1 MIKHAWLKSTQ
12 SIFSAEFA
20 DTVSPFIV
28 LEAFKKFEKDKEEQQ
43 KLSEILEPLKATAA
57 PAGDPKEENDKRM
70 LVSAKIIERML
81 NLNTYGDL
89 ARDFRF
95 YEDPADEFRDNE
107 GTLLPLWTF
116 KYSGELT

>member
-1 MIKHAWLKSTQ
+1 MSTQ

-107 GTLLPLWTF
+107 GTQ
-116 KYSGELT
+116 SI